1 MEFNMGVLK
10 KIAEL
15 MAEELREVL
24 GTEAQIDEMEQ
35 GMRELAKE
43 VSGLGLQK
51 VIEVQEGKYATDM
64 ECVCGEKAEPRGKR
78 EAVVWSVFGKVN
90 YRRRYYF
97 CPHCHR
103 GQSPLDERLGL
114 TPGQSTPGL
123 ASSWGWWAWR
133 PHFEKPANWRNAFY
147 CFP

>member
-1 MEFNMGVLK
+1 MKFNMGVLK

-64 ECVCGEKAEPRGKR
+64 ECVCGEKAEPRASGKLWCGACSGR
-78 EAVVWSVFGKVN
+78 
-90 YRRRYYF
+90 
-97 CPHCHR
+97 
-103 GQSPLDERLGL
+103 
-114 TPGQSTPGL
+114 
-123 ASSWGWWAWR
+123 
-133 PHFEKPANWRNAFY
+133 
-147 CFP
+147 